1 MGGALK
7 LDATMILSMMFGAGV
22 LCAGLWIL
30 WGRRILGEGGGEAED
45 RADAGDAGPGGP
57 SIRDRFSE
65 PTRLVIGLSLLLAGY
80 HIAAWAAPDAW
91 FGVKVPRERWWMLAA
106 GLAIAIAGS
115 LGIDRME
122 KKSGEG

>member
-1 MGGALK
+1 MIAGMVLGGG
-7 LDATMILSMMFGAGV
+7 I

-45 RADAGDAGPGGP
+45 GAEADGAAPGGP

-65 PTRLVIGLSLLLAGY
+65 PTRLVIGLALLLAGY

-122 KKSGEG
+122 RKHG